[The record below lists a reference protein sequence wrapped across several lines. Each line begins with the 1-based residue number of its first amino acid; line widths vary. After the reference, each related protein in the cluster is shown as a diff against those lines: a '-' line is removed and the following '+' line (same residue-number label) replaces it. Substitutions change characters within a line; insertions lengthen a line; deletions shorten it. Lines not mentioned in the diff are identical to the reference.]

1 MKSVKKN
8 VKKLHLFGF
17 DKEERSRLVAM
28 VLLRILLSDTSVL
41 VTIRHFL
48 QPLSRVR
55 AQLWVKPF
63 TLLLPRVRQ
72 SCL

>member
-28 VLLRILLSDTSVL
+28 ELVRILLSDTSAQATVL
-41 VTIRHFL
+41 KVGRIFFRG
-48 QPLSRVR
+48 
-55 AQLWVKPF
+55 
-63 TLLLPRVRQ
+63 
-72 SCL
+72 